1 MPMPVTNCSGE
12 GSLDRS
18 ADPPPP
24 SATLPHPLPSP
35 LPLAPPLNPSPL
47 RSSGSVRRERF
58 RAQRWEQ
65 PGLNAKVTPVSVGC
79 GRPARPTHPCGGLPA
94 ANRPAT
100 CGPPPPYLAPRRPQ
114 SRLWGPRGG
123 AGLRHPPGLCVS
135 STSGRCLGVE
145 FLLSLSG
152 EMSGCGERGRV

>member
-1 MPMPVTNCSGE
+1 MAARTA
-12 GSLDRS
+12 RQTRR
-18 ADPPPP
+18 PPRPP
-24 SATLPHPLPSP
+24 SHPPFP
-35 LPLAPPLNPSPL
+35 LPLPFPLPPLTLPLSEVQCRCGGKSPAVSSPL
-47 RSSGSVRRERF
+47 VGAAWPKRQSH
-58 RAQRWEQ
+58 
-65 PGLNAKVTPVSVGC
+65 PGVVSAGC
-79 GRPARPTHPCGGLPA
+79 GRPARLTRPCGGLPA

-100 CGPPPPYLAPRRPQ
+100 CRPPPPYLAPRRPQ

-152 EMSGCGERGRV
+152 EMSVCGERGRV